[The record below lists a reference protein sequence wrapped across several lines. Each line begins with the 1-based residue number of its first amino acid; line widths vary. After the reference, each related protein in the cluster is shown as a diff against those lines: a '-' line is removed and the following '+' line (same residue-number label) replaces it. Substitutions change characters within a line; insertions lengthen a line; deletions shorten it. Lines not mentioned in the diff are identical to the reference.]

1 MKHII
6 IKYDHRTLYAD
17 DIIQRTDL
25 HEHQTIRQKLQKL
38 YSDKS
43 HTALTSL

>member
-6 IKYDHRTLYAD
+6 IKNDHRPLCSD
-17 DIIQRTDL
+17 DIIRRTDL
-25 HEHQTIRQKLQKL
+25 HEDQTIRQKLQKL